1 MSSNNND
8 LNIVFVDPSRQT
20 SCKSLIKENQALKDE
35 NSSLN
40 SKISSL
46 EAELSS
52 LRQSVSQ
59 LTLLA

>member
-8 LNIVFVDPSRQT
+8 LRIVFVDSSRQV
-20 SCKSLIKENQALKDE
+20 SRKKLIEEIQALKSE

-46 EAELSS
+46 EAEISS
-52 LRQSVSQ
+52 LRQSHDS
-59 LTLLA
+59 